1 MRQRSAV
8 INSVLAV
15 ALVAALLV
23 TYFSVRSSDD
33 AKPAASST
41 ATVRKGDVTA
51 TVSASGNVA
60 AATDVNIDFASGG
73 GVVTKIFV
81 KTGDVVREGAAIAQ
95 IDQTSARQQL
105 ASANASLKSAR
116 GQYLTTTQGRS
127 AAERRSDNASIKS
140 AEASVSSANV
150 ALASARSTYNLD
162 KSQQNAAVD
171 RAESSVTSAENSV
184 ADAQDAVDQAQSD
197 LTQANASGDDVA
209 IARARTNLT
218 SAQQQLSS
226 AQSSVASANSS
237 VTTAKE
243 QRDSK
248 LLQDRE
254 AINSQEASVASA
266 KRQLESTK
274 ASVAASRQPAKAGAI
289 QSAQAA
295 IDSAQVTVD
304 QAEQGLK
311 DTTLRAPVAGTV
323 ASLNGKVGESSSSA
337 GGSSSASS
345 SGSGSGSGGTGSS
358 DSSSTSSSSSGFAT
372 LTDVHGLQVTAMVAE
387 ADIDKVELGQT
398 VDVTFPADSSTATG
412 TVTGIDVTQTVTND
426 VVEYGVTV
434 ALVDGAEDARIGQ
447 SSSLSVITGS
457 AQNVL
462 IAPTSAL
469 TTAGGTT
476 TAKVRKGGK
485 DRTVTVKIGMVG
497 DSGTE
502 VLSGLSAGD
511 VLVIPTSGSSGGF
524 TFPSGGLGGLGG
536 PS

>member
-1 MRQRSAV
+1 MRQRSTV
-8 INSVLAV
+8 INSILAV
-15 ALVAALLV
+15 ALVVALLV
-23 TYFSVRSSDD
+23 TFLSVRSSDD

-41 ATVRKGDVTA
+41 ATVSKGNVTA

-105 ASANASLKSAR
+105 ATAEASLKSAR

-171 RAESSVTSAENSV
+171 RAETSVTSAENSV
-184 ADAQDAVDQAQSD
+184 NAAQDAVDQAQSD

-226 AQSSVASANSS
+226 AQSSVTSANSS

-248 LLQDRE
+248 LLQDRQ
-254 AINSQEASVASA
+254 AVNSQEASVASA

-295 IDSAQVTVD
+295 VDSAQVTVD

-323 ASLNGKVGESSSSA
+323 ATLNGKVGESSSSSG
-337 GGSSSASS
+337 GGSDT
-345 SGSGSGSGGTGSS
+345 GSGSSSGGTGSS
-358 DSSSTSSSSSGFAT
+358 DSSSTSSSSGGFAT

-412 TVTGIDVTQTVTND
+412 TVTGIDVTETVTND

-434 ALVDGAEDARIGQ
+434 ALVDGADDARIGQ
-447 SSSLSVITGS
+447 STSLSVITGS

-511 VLVIPTSGSSGGF
+511 VLVVPTSGSSGGF